1 MSGAGAA
8 GSGARL
14 ARIVLMV
21 RGSEGIA
28 NAVNFYHQA
37 LGLQVHRVTD
47 DWAELSSSSN
57 PAAASG
63 DAAAG
68 GGESGGITLSLQAV
82 HSNEAQLSTGYS
94 PWITFEVNQMDQTV
108 AAAVQAGA
116 HLDGPI
122 QYPAHGKV
130 AMLRSPDN
138 HMIGLYE
145 PAINAAAS
153 TTTTSRRDRKK

>member
-1 MSGAGAA
+1 MSGVGV
-8 GSGARL
+8 RL
-14 ARIVLMV
+14 SRVVLMV

-28 NAVNFYHQA
+28 SAVNFYHTV

-47 DWAELSSSSN
+47 DWAELSSGNTTAVGGSN
-57 PAAASG
+57 V
-63 DAAAG
+63 
-68 GGESGGITLSLQAV
+68 TLSLQAV
-82 HSNEAQLSTGYS
+82 HSNESQLSVGYS
-94 PWITFEVNQMDQTV
+94 PWITFDVAEMDQTI

-122 QYPAHGKV
+122 QYPAHGKI

-145 PAINAAAS
+145 PLGGLELESN
-153 TTTTSRRDRKK
+153 DDY

>member
-1 MSGAGAA
+1 MSGVGGIRSGAA
-8 GSGARL
+8 RL
-14 ARIVLMV
+14 SRIVLMV

-28 NAVNFYHQA
+28 RAVNFYHQA

-47 DWAELSSSSN
+47 DWAELGSSSSG
-57 PAAASG
+57 S
-63 DAAAG
+63 D
-68 GGESGGITLSLQAV
+68 ITLSLQAV

-94 PWITFEVNQMDQTV
+94 PWITFEVDEMDPTV

-145 PAINAAAS
+145 PAVQRSNTDDA
-153 TTTTSRRDRKK
+153 TTTASSSSNPRRKNK

>member
-1 MSGAGAA
+1 MSAAAGVRSGA
-8 GSGARL
+8 ARL
-14 ARIVLMV
+14 SRVVLMV

-28 NAVNFYHQA
+28 RAVNFYHQA
-37 LGLQVHRVTD
+37 LGLQVYRVTD
-47 DWAELSSSSN
+47 DWAELGSTN
-57 PAAASG
+57 
-63 DAAAG
+63 D
-68 GGESGGITLSLQAV
+68 ITLSLQAV

-94 PWITFEVNQMDQTV
+94 PWITFEVDEMDPTV

-145 PAINAAAS
+145 PAVQRNADA
-153 TTTTSRRDRKK
+153 TTPSSSNPRGKK

>member
-1 MSGAGAA
+1 MSGAA
-8 GSGARL
+8 GARL

-28 NAVNFYHQA
+28 SAVNFYRAA

-47 DWAELSSSSN
+47 DWAELTSPTRSAGDHSA
-57 PAAASG
+57 PAAAV
-63 DAAAG
+63 
-68 GGESGGITLSLQAV
+68 TLSLQAV
-82 HSNEAQLSTGYS
+82 HSNESQLSTGYS
-94 PWITFEVNQMDQTV
+94 PWITFEVDEMDQTV

-130 AMLRSPDN
+130 AVLRSPDN

-145 PAINAAAS
+145 PAVGVVGS
-153 TTTTSRRDRKK
+153 TGRK

>member
-1 MSGAGAA
+1 MSGAGA
-8 GSGARL
+8 RL
-14 ARIVLMV
+14 SRIVLMV

-28 NAVNFYHQA
+28 SAVNFYHGA

-47 DWAELSSSSN
+47 DWAELTS
-57 PAAASG
+57 PIRSG
-63 DAAAG
+63 DGAAPAV
-68 GGESGGITLSLQAV
+68 TLSLQAV
-82 HSNEAQLSTGYS
+82 HSNESQLSTGYS
-94 PWITFEVNQMDQTV
+94 PWITFEVDEMDQAV

-145 PAINAAAS
+145 PAVGVVGN
-153 TTTTSRRDRKK
+153 TGQT